1 MVTVRGKQ
9 RNKRRGTIR
18 KTNYGKIRKKEY
30 NKRHKVVITNDI
42 VRANWDKSKTVREN
56 FSDLGLVADPNAA
69 YRTTHHKKEQPEEI
83 EVEFADVSEYQEESE
98 VVKKLEEQSKEAT
111 PLIRHFSPGECELWE
126 GLVCD
131 HGSDYKAMAR
141 DKRNT
146 YQHTPKQIKRKI
158 QSYLTFKN
166 SNCKTKMGCV
176 G

>member
-30 NKRHKVVITNDI
+30 NKKHRVVITNDI
-42 VRANWDKSKTVREN
+42 VRANWDKKKTVKEN
-56 FSDLGLVADPNAA
+56 FTELGLVADPNAT
-69 YRTTHHKKEQPEEI
+69 YRTTHHKKAEPEEV
-83 EVEFADVSEYQEESE
+83 EVEFADVSEYAETE
-98 VVKKLEEQSKEAT
+98 VVKKLEEQSKDGA
-111 PLIRHFSPGECELWE
+111 PVIRHFSPTESELWE
-126 GLVCD
+126 GLVRD

-146 YQHTPKQIKRKI
+146 HQHTPKQIRRKI
-158 QSYLTFKN
+158 ESYLTFKN
-166 SNCKTKMGCV
+166 SGYKTKMGCV